1 MAFID
6 GIKRQLRSVIEWQTP
21 DEDVLFTQWTEN
33 GDEIKN
39 ASKLIVGPG
48 QGCIFVYEG
57 QVKAIIEEPCLL
69 NLQTDN
75 IPFWTTI
82 KKFMQFFESEHKVAI
97 YFYRTT
103 KILDQKWG
111 TTSVI
116 KYQDPKYH
124 FPIGLKAYGNYSYKL
139 DDASGFFQK
148 IVGSHQQVGIE
159 EFRNIISAR
168 MIQPISDYLAEC
180 SYSYADIDAN
190 REEIARGIAIKLAIT
205 FRKLGFSIS
214 DFRIEGTDFD
224 DDTLRRINRIADLTA
239 EAQAAQAVGLDYAK
253 IQQLDAM
260 REAARNEGGAAGAGM
275 GLGAGVA
282 LGQNMAQA
290 LKDTPQNLNT
300 TEDIVG
306 KLTQLKQLFDSQLI
320 SEAEYKTKKQDILAK
335 M

>member
-1 MAFID
+1 
-6 GIKRQLRSVIEWQTP
+6 
-21 DEDVLFTQWTEN
+21 
-33 GDEIKN
+33 
-39 ASKLIVGPG
+39 
-48 QGCIFVYEG
+48 
-57 QVKAIIEEPCLL
+57 
-69 NLQTDN
+69 
-75 IPFWTTI
+75 
-82 KKFMQFFESEHKVAI
+82 
-97 YFYRTT
+97 
-103 KILDQKWG
+103 
-111 TTSVI
+111 
-116 KYQDPKYH
+116 
-124 FPIGLKAYGNYSYKL
+124 
-139 DDASGFFQK
+139 
-148 IVGSHQQVGIE
+148 
-159 EFRNIISAR
+159 